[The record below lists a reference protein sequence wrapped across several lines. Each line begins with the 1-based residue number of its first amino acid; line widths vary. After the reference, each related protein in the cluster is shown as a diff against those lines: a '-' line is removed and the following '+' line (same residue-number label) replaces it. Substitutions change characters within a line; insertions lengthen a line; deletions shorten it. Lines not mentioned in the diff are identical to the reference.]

1 MQSLWVAKT
10 GLDAQQTRMS
20 LVSNNLANVNT
31 MGFKRDRVV
40 FEDLLYQNV
49 EQAGAATS
57 QDTENPTGLNVGTG
71 VRIVGTEKN
80 FSQGSHVTTNNP
92 FDLLIEGRGFFQ
104 VLMPDGNNAYTRNGS
119 LKMNSEGQLVTA
131 SGYQV
136 QPAITIPDGVESITV
151 SADGLVQAKLP
162 GQTDPATLGTLQIAD
177 FLNPAG
183 LQPRGQNLFE
193 ETKASGTPQ
202 VGTPS
207 LDGLGS
213 LRQGALEGSNVNV
226 VEELVAMI
234 QTQRAYEMNSKAIAT
249 GDQMLQYLNNNL

>member
-1 MQSLWVAKT
+1 MQSLWIAKT

-31 MGFKRDRVV
+31 MGFKRDRAV
-40 FEDLLYQNV
+40 FEDLLYQTIA
-49 EQAGAATS
+49 QAGAATS

-71 VRIVGTEKN
+71 VRIVGTEKI
-80 FSQGSHVTTNNP
+80 FSQGVNVDTGNP
-92 FDLLIEGRGFFQ
+92 LDVLIEGRGFFE
-104 VLMPDGNNAYTRNGS
+104 VLLPDGTNGYTRNGS
-119 LKMNSEGQLVTA
+119 FKINSDGQLVTA
-131 SGYQV
+131 SGYQI
-136 QPAITIPDGVESITV
+136 QPAITIPDGVETV
-151 SADGLVQAKLP
+151 SISSDGLVQAKLP

-183 LQPRGQNLFE
+183 LQPRGQNLYL

-202 VGTPS
+202 TGTPG
-207 LDGLGS
+207 LDGLGA

-234 QTQRAYEMNSKAIAT
+234 QTQRAYEMNSKAIST